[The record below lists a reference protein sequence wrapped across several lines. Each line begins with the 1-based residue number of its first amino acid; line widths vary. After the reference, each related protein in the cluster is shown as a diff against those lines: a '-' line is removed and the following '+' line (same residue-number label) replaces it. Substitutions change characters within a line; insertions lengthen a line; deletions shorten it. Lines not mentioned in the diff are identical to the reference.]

1 MIADAN
7 MVMVTAKTRDDRAA
21 RRTWLDD
28 AEISSVGRDGK
39 TRSRKILSGSWNRY
53 GGGYHKAKQHTV
65 HVAAPF
71 VMSVS
76 DTMQTRS
83 FARRCNYVS
92 LLIGPKRS
100 LGRNVSTRRICA

>member
-1 MIADAN
+1 
-7 MVMVTAKTRDDRAA
+7 MVGEGKMVVVAGKTRDERAGRGA
-21 RRTWLDD
+21 WLDD